1 MQSWFRNGRSARRSG
16 LNYRMLRTEELERR
30 EVLSG
35 DAVAAA
41 VDPSPTLADSV
52 SAPVYG
58 PAYPIQV
65 DQTQRLV
72 PPAVDASPAP
82 SPLPSIPPVPSIQ
95 IAIQRPSLAEGEE
108 PGGGANQQ
116 TGPIIDEFFWTVE
129 WELKEW
135 YFVGHLAYSDPDPF
149 TIQFD
154 TLLEGHSTGVDEFG
168 DFVHMVHDPNGLEGV
183 VGATAHGPG
192 GLQSNRVEV
201 TVI

>member
-1 MQSWFRNGRSARRSG
+1 MRSWFRKGRSARRRG
-16 LNYRMLRTEELERR
+16 FNCRMLRAEELERR

-35 DAVAAA
+35 DGVAAV
-41 VDPSPTLADSV
+41 VDPGPTLADSV

-72 PPAVDASPAP
+72 PPAMAAAPAP
-82 SPLPSIPPVPSIQ
+82 SAPPWIAPIPSIQ

-116 TGPIIDEFFWTVE
+116 AGPIIDEFFWTAE
-129 WELKEW
+129 WQLKNF
-135 YFVGHLAYSDPDPF
+135 YFIGHLAYSDPDPF

-168 DFVHMVHDPNGLEGV
+168 DFIHMVHDPNGLEGV